1 MIDNEPRRL
10 VPLNMLCD
18 MQNRVD
24 ALIPERSNDNRRAPL
39 VVTEKAVSDGAISTM
54 DADGSNKQRV
64 FTAAGGAAFQ
74 PAWSPDGKR
83 IVYRACGGQTSRLRA
98 TGESSD

>member
-24 ALIPERSNDNRRAPL
+24 ALIPERSNDNRRAP
-39 VVTEKAVSDGAISTM
+39 
-54 DADGSNKQRV
+54 
-64 FTAAGGAAFQ
+64 
-74 PAWSPDGKR
+74 
-83 IVYRACGGQTSRLRA
+83 
-98 TGESSD
+98 